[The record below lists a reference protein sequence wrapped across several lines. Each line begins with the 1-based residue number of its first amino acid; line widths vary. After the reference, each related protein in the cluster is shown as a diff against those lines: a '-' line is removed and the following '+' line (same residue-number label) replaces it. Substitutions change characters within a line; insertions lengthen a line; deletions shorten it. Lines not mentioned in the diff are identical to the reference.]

1 MTVHVELFGI
11 PRERA
16 GVDKVDVEATDL
28 GDVLDELAVR
38 FPTFAE
44 TCLSE
49 GELRSGYLAN
59 VNGCQFTRDNNT
71 ELTPDTTIL
80 ILSADAGG

>member
-1 MTVHVELFGI
+1 MIVHVELFGI

-16 GVDKVDVEATDL
+16 GVDKVDVEATVL
-28 GDVLDELAVR
+28 RDVLDELAAK
-38 FPTFAE
+38 FPRFAE
-44 TCLSE
+44 TCLLE

-59 VNGCQFTRDNNT
+59 VNGCQFTRDSNI
-71 ELTPDTTIL
+71 ELAPDTTIL